1 MALRYFEDT
10 SPGRGARRPRAR
22 LDTDA
27 PARDLGGVWRFHLA
41 RAAALAPDGF
51 WAEDFDDS
59 DWQPLPVPSHWPLHG
74 FGAPAYTNITYP
86 FPVDPPRV
94 PDDNPTGDHRLT
106 FELDESWTRQPAVLR
121 LDGVDSCARIW
132 LNGTDIGVTR
142 GSRLVAEFDVGPHLR
157 AGSNV
162 LAVRVHQWSSGSYL
176 EDQDM
181 WWLPGIFR
189 TVTLIQCPVGGIDD
203 VFVHASYDAVTGTG
217 TLCVDAIVRDGAR
230 ALLSVPELGIDGLP
244 AGDPIDLDAVEPWT
258 AENPRLYSAMLATG
272 TERVA
277 LRLGFRSVA
286 VVDGQ
291 FTVNGRAVLLRGVN
305 RHEHHPDHG
314 RALPTP
320 VHREDLLLMKRH
332 NLNAVRTAHY
342 PPDPRFLD
350 LCDELGMWVM
360 VECDL
365 ETHGFGP
372 FDWRR
377 NPADDPLWT
386 DACLD
391 RMRRTVERDKNHP
404 CVVMW
409 SLGNESGDGRNLA
422 AMAGWT
428 RARDPGR
435 PIHYQADHECRYT
448 DVYSAMYLPHE
459 EVAAIGRREEP
470 PIDDPAADLRRRSLP
485 FILCE
490 YGHAMGNGPGGLAE
504 YQELFERYPRLQG
517 GFVWEWIDHGIRS
530 RTPEGQEY
538 FAYGGDFGEALH
550 DGAFVIDGLL
560 FPDRTPSPALAEL
573 KKVVEP
579 VRITASTLRQV
590 RIANRYDFQD
600 LSHLRFTATLTVEGR
615 PVLAVPLAVPAV
627 AAGCWADVELPD
639 LPAVSGEGWLTVS
652 AALAEDLPWAPAG
665 HEVAWA
671 QFPVTAALTSP
682 RADAAPPAPAP
693 VVRREPDG
701 HLVLGPGQFDARTGR
716 LVRLGTLDVDGPV
729 LDLWRAPT
737 DNDRAVPMWG
747 DAQES
752 TAARWRRSGLHRLRH
767 RVDEVRE
774 VAGGLLVR
782 TWIAAAGQEAG
793 IATEYHWST
802 EGADLIL
809 TVSVEPRG
817 DWSCGLPRLG
827 VRLAVPGAL
836 DRVEWFGLGPGEAY
850 PDSRLAARV
859 GHFTSTVD
867 DLQIPYV
874 VPQENGARAGV
885 RWATLSDA
893 DGRGLR
899 VASVGA
905 PNLSLTARRWS
916 TEHLAAAAHTTDLR
930 PSDTVFLHLDVAQH
944 GLGSAS
950 CGPDVLPQHR
960 LTAESTTWQLL
971 LGPISTAVRST
982 GAARWQ
988 APAAPA
994 GWRPNA
1000 GSPHFTLAVLPDTQ
1014 YLFDEDRGDPAP
1026 LHASLRWIV
1035 ANREAE
1041 NIVFLANLGDLTQS
1055 GSADEFA
1062 AVGQA
1067 FQILDR
1073 AAVGYS
1079 VLAGNHDV
1087 DPSTDDRRGAS
1098 PYLATFG
1105 PARFTAAA
1113 TLGGATP
1120 DGYNTWHV
1128 FHGAGRRWLLL
1139 ALDWRPSP
1147 DSLAWAQAVIDAHPD
1162 SPVILTT
1169 HELAEVDADG
1179 AAHLTEHGRHLW
1191 HSLIAGNDR
1200 VILAIGGHHW
1210 PAGRGVVTNHSGH
1223 AVHVHV
1229 ANYQDRYYGGAATLR
1244 LYRFDLS
1251 RDSIEVETFAPHF
1264 LDPPARLRN
1273 AMARQGA
1280 RRTGPAD
1287 DFSVPLHL
1295 ATRFRAR
1302 SRAART
1308 MPAPGTLAYWRF
1320 DDGTPAGSPLAEGR
1334 VIPDLSGHGNDLTRV
1349 TVGGGDDVLTYSA
1362 DHHPGQP
1369 APASLHFAG
1378 GTNRGAYL
1386 RTAHDAPLNAHAF
1399 TGGYTVE
1406 AFIRLPND
1414 FGDGHGWCGVL
1425 SRIDTGASVGKTG
1438 PQQAEPTATLNLSDG
1453 AELQWAVWPLNQ
1465 NRISTN
1471 WSHLLPLDTWWH
1483 VAVVNDGKHT
1493 VLYVDGCPV
1502 LRNPATPSAGI
1513 ATAGDHWVLGAYAYD
1528 GVIERSFY
1536 GWLGDV
1542 RVVDRPLTPAEF
1554 LTGSPAREQE

>member
-1 MALRYFEDT
+1 MALHYFEDI
-10 SPGRGARRPRAR
+10 SPGRGARPPRAR

-27 PARDLGGVWRFHLA
+27 PARDLGSVWRFHLTP
-41 RAAALAPDGF
+41 AAALAPEGF

-59 DWQPLPVPSHWPLHG
+59 AWQPLPVPSHWPLHG

-86 FPVDPPRV
+86 FPVDPPHV
-94 PDDNPTGDHRLT
+94 PDENPTGDHRLT
-106 FELDESWTRQPAVLR
+106 FDLDESWTRQPAVLR

-132 LNGTDIGVTR
+132 LNGAEIGITR
-142 GSRLVAEFDVGPHLR
+142 GSRLMAEFDVGPHLR
-157 AGSNV
+157 AGRNV

-189 TVTLIQCPVGGIDD
+189 SVTLIQCPVGGIDD
-203 VFVHASYDAVTGTG
+203 VFVHAGYDAATDTG
-217 TLCVDAIVRDGAR
+217 TLRVDAIVRDGAR
-230 ALLSVPELGIDGLP
+230 ALLTVPELGIAGLP
-244 AGDPIDLDAVEPWT
+244 AGDTVRIDAVEPWT
-258 AENPRLYSAMLATG
+258 AESPRLYPAVLATG
-272 TERVA
+272 AERVT

-314 RALPTP
+314 RALSAQ

-342 PPDPRFLD
+342 PPDPHFLD

-372 FDWRR
+372 HDWRH
-377 NPADDPLWT
+377 NPADDPQWT

-448 DVYSAMYLPHE
+448 DVYSDMYLPHE

-470 PIDDPAADLRRRSLP
+470 PLDDPAADLRRRSLP

-517 GFVWEWIDHGIRS
+517 GFVWEWIDHGIRN

-538 FAYGGDFGEALH
+538 FAYGGDFGEAVH

-579 VRITASTLRQV
+579 VRITTAAPRHV

-600 LSHLRFTATLTVEGR
+600 LSHLRFTATLTADRR

-652 AALAEDLPWAPAG
+652 AALAKDLPWAPAG

-671 QFPVTAALTSP
+671 QFPVPAVPRSP
-682 RADAAPPAPAP
+682 RAGSPAPAAY
-693 VVRREPDG
+693 RTPDG
-701 HLVLGPGQFDARTGR
+701 HLVLGPGRFDARTGR

-752 TAARWRRSGLHRLRH
+752 TAERWRRAGLHRLRH

-782 TWIAAAGQEAG
+782 AWIAAAGQEAG
-793 IATEYHWST
+793 MATEYHWST
-802 EGADLIL
+802 EGGDLIL

-827 VRLAVPGAL
+827 VRLALPGLL

-859 GHFTSTVD
+859 GHFKSTVD
-867 DLQIPYV
+867 DLQTPYV

-885 RWATLSDA
+885 RWARLSGA
-893 DGRGLR
+893 DGRGLH
-899 VASVGA
+899 VAPVGD
-905 PNLSLTARRWS
+905 PQLSLTARRWS
-916 TEHLAAAAHTTDLR
+916 TEHLTAAKHTTDLR

-950 CGPDVLPQHR
+950 CGPDVLPRYQ
-960 LTAESTTWQLL
+960 LAAAPTTWQLR
-971 LGPISTAVRST
+971 LGPTGTARETS
-982 GAARWQ
+982 GRAEDAS
-988 APAAPA
+988 
-994 GWRPNA
+994 WRPDPGN
-1000 GSPHFTLAVLPDTQ
+1000 PRFTLAVLPDTQ

-1026 LHASLRWIV
+1026 LHASLRWIL
-1035 ANREAE
+1035 ANGEAE
-1041 NIVFLANLGDLTQS
+1041 NIVFLAHLGDLTQS

-1062 AVGQA
+1062 AAGLA
-1067 FQILDR
+1067 FQVLDR

-1087 DPSTDDRRGAS
+1087 DPDTDDRRGAS

-1105 PARFTAAA
+1105 PARFADAGTF
-1113 TLGGATP
+1113 GGATP
-1120 DGYNTWHV
+1120 DGYNTWHH
-1128 FHGAGRRWLLL
+1128 FHGGGRRWLLL

-1147 DSLAWAQAVIDAHPD
+1147 DSLAWAQSVIDAHPE
-1162 SPVILTT
+1162 SPVILIT
-1169 HELAEVDADG
+1169 HEIAEADAG
-1179 AAHLTEHGRHLW
+1179 GTAHLTEHGRHLW
-1191 HSLIAGNDR
+1191 HTLIAGNDR
-1200 VILAIGGHHW
+1200 VFLVVGGHNW
-1210 PAGRGVVTNHSGH
+1210 PAGRSVLTNHSGH
-1223 AVHVHV
+1223 EVHVHV
-1229 ANYQDRYYGGAATLR
+1229 ANYQDRYYGGAAMLR

-1251 RDSIEVETFAPHF
+1251 QDTIEVETFAPYL
-1264 LDPPARLRN
+1264 LDPPAGLRN
-1273 AMARQGA
+1273 RMTRLEA

-1287 DFSVPLHL
+1287 DFSVPLQ
-1295 ATRFRAR
+1295 RA
-1302 SRAART
+1302 SRAVT
-1308 MPAPGTLAYWRF
+1308 IVPTPGTLAYWRF
-1320 DDGTPAGSPLAEGR
+1320 DDGTRAGSPLAEGR
-1334 VIPDLSGHGNDLTRV
+1334 VVPDRSGNGNDLTRV

-1362 DHHPGQP
+1362 DHHPDQP
-1369 APASLHFAG
+1369 AAASLYFAG
-1378 GTNRGAYL
+1378 GAGRGAYL
-1386 RTAHDAPLNAHAF
+1386 RTARGAPLNANTLAA
-1399 TGGYTVE
+1399 GYTVE
-1406 AFIRLPND
+1406 AFVRLPKD

-1425 SRIDTGASVGKTG
+1425 SRMDTGAER
-1438 PQQAEPTATLNLSDG
+1438 AEPAAVLNLSGG
-1453 AELQWAVWPLNQ
+1453 AEVQWAVRPLNQ
-1465 NRISTN
+1465 DGISTN

-1483 VAVVNDGKHT
+1483 VAVVNDGTHT
-1493 VLYVDGCPV
+1493 IMYIDGCPV
-1502 LRNPATPSAGI
+1502 LRNPATPAVGI
-1513 ATAGDHWVLGAYAYD
+1513 AAAGNCWMLGAYAY
-1528 GVIERSFY
+1528 GGMVERSFY

-1542 RVVDRPLTPAEF
+1542 RVVGRPLAPAEL
-1554 LTGSPAREQE
+1554 LTRSRPTRS